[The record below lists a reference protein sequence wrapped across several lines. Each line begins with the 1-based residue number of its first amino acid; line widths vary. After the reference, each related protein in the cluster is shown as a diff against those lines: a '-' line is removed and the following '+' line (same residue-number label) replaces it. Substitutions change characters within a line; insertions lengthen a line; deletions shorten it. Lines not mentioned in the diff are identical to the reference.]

1 MAKKTKADKIWAYK
15 IKYPQATTREI
26 ATATKSSYNYV
37 HALMSKIG
45 TPKEVLEDAVYEMT
59 KHGMPKT
66 DRNAD
71 LNPVGVSRANILD
84 TAKEYVTKDRA
95 SDHGDMEDNFQR
107 IAVYWNAHLGLIDFI
122 KTKDVAAMMALLKI
136 ARIHS
141 NPTHMDNWIDACGYM
156 ACGGEI
162 VGKG

>member
-1 MAKKTKADKIWAYK
+1 MAKKSKADKIWAYK
-15 IKYPQATTREI
+15 IRYPQATTSEI
-26 ATATKSSYNYV
+26 AKATKSSYNYV

-45 TPKEVLEDAVYEMT
+45 TPKEVFEKEAKKVT
-59 KHGMPKT
+59 RGQ
-66 DRNAD
+66 
-71 LNPVGVSRANILD
+71 VLD

-107 IAVYWNAHLGLIDFI
+107 IALYWNAHLGLIDFI

-141 NPTHMDNWIDACGYM
+141 NPTHMDNWVDACGYM

-162 VGKG
+162 AGKG